1 MVFSDRTYSVLVVS
15 AAQKFN
21 EAFAEMLPGSEYYP
35 VRFVGNIAAARREMV
50 NKTYDLVIINAPLP
64 DDFGTRLALYIC
76 ENSGA
81 GVLLLVKAEHYPDIN
96 GRVSPFGVLV
106 LPKPASSQTVSQ
118 SLQLLCG
125 TRERLRRMEQKT
137 ASIEEKMEE
146 IRIINRAKLLLMEQ
160 LKMTEKEAHRF
171 IEKQAMD
178 RCVTKRVVA
187 EQTFHIQVEEEQ
199 QP

>member
-64 DDFGTRLALYIC
+64 DDFGTRFAIDAC
-76 ENSGA
+76 SQSGTV
-81 GVLLLVKAEHYPDIN
+81 VLLLAKSEIYDEVEAKLTCQ
-96 GRVSPFGVLV
+96 GVFTLA
-106 LPKPASSQTVSQ
+106 KPTSALLLNQ
-118 SLQLLCG
+118 SLKWLVSA
-125 TRERLRRMEQKT
+125 RERLRRMEQKT

-178 RCVTKRVVA
+178 RCVTRITIAQSILSTYK
-187 EQTFHIQVEEEQ
+187 
-199 QP
+199 

>member
-1 MVFSDRTYSVLVVS
+1 MEFTKRRYSVLLVS
-15 AAQKFN
+15 SSPKFN
-21 EAFAEMLPGSEYYP
+21 ESMLALLPESRFYP
-35 VRFVGNIAAARREMV
+35 VAAVSDVSSARRRLLES
-50 NKTYDLVIINAPLP
+50 KYDIVIINAPLP
-64 DDFGTRLALYIC
+64 DDFGTRLALNIC
-76 ENSGA
+76 DNSGTA
-81 GVLLLVKAEHYPDIN
+81 VLLFVKAEHYPDIN

-178 RCVTKRVVA
+178 RCVTRITIAQSILSTYK
-187 EQTFHIQVEEEQ
+187 
-199 QP
+199 

>member
-1 MVFSDRTYSVLVVS
+1 MEYTERRYSVLLVS
-15 AAQKFN
+15 SSPKFN
-21 EAFAEMLPGSEYYP
+21 ESMLALLPESRFYP
-35 VRFVGNIAAARREMV
+35 VTAVSDVSSARRRLLE
-50 NKTYDLVIINAPLP
+50 NKYDIVIINAPLP

-96 GRVSPFGVLV
+96 GRVFPFGVLV
-106 LPKPASSQTVSQ
+106 LPKPTTSQAVSQ

-178 RCVTKRVVA
+178 RCVTRITIAQSILSTYK
-187 EQTFHIQVEEEQ
+187 
-199 QP
+199 

>member
-1 MVFSDRTYSVLVVS
+1 MEFTERRYSVLLVS
-15 AAQKFN
+15 SSPKFN
-21 EAFAEMLPGSEYYP
+21 ESMPALLPESRFYP
-35 VRFVGNIAAARREMV
+35 VTAVSDVSSARRRLLE
-50 NKTYDLVIINAPLP
+50 NKYDIVIINAPLP

-96 GRVSPFGVLV
+96 GRVSQFGVLV
-106 LPKPASSQTVSQ
+106 LPKPTTSQAVSQ

-171 IEKQAMD
+171 IEKQAMG
-178 RCVTKRVVA
+178 RCVTRITIAQSILSTYK
-187 EQTFHIQVEEEQ
+187 
-199 QP
+199 

>member
-1 MVFSDRTYSVLVVS
+1 MEFTERRYSVLLVS
-15 AAQKFN
+15 SSPKFN
-21 EAFAEMLPGSEYYP
+21 ESMLALLPESRFYP
-35 VRFVGNIAAARREMV
+35 VAAVSDVSSARRRLLES
-50 NKTYDLVIINAPLP
+50 KYDIVIINAPLP
-64 DDFGTRLALYIC
+64 DDFGTRLALNIC
-76 ENSGA
+76 DNSGTA
-81 GVLLLVKAEHYPDIN
+81 VLLFVKAEHYPDIN

-106 LPKPASSQTVSQ
+106 LPKPATSQAVSQ

-137 ASIEEKMEE
+137 ASIEEKMGE

-178 RCVTKRVVA
+178 RCVTRITIAQSILSTYK
-187 EQTFHIQVEEEQ
+187 
-199 QP
+199 

>member
-1 MVFSDRTYSVLVVS
+1 MEFTERRYSVLLVS
-15 AAQKFN
+15 SSPKFN
-21 EAFAEMLPGSEYYP
+21 ESMLALLPESRFYP
-35 VRFVGNIAAARREMV
+35 VAAVSDVSSARRRLLES
-50 NKTYDLVIINAPLP
+50 KYDIVIINAPLP
-64 DDFGTRLALYIC
+64 DDFGTRLALNIC
-76 ENSGA
+76 DNSGTA
-81 GVLLLVKAEHYPDIN
+81 VLLFVKAEHYPDIN

-106 LPKPASSQTVSQ
+106 LPKPATSQAVSQ

-146 IRIINRAKLLLMEQ
+146 IRLINRAKLLLMEQ

-178 RCVTKRVVA
+178 RCVTRITIAQSILSTYK
-187 EQTFHIQVEEEQ
+187 
-199 QP
+199 

>member
-1 MVFSDRTYSVLVVS
+1 MEFTERRYSVLLVS
-15 AAQKFN
+15 SSPKFN
-21 EAFAEMLPGSEYYP
+21 ESMLALLPESRFYP
-35 VRFVGNIAAARREMV
+35 VTAVSDVSGARRRLLE
-50 NKTYDLVIINAPLP
+50 NKYDIVIINAPLP
-64 DDFGTRLALYIC
+64 DDFGTRLALNIC
-76 ENSGA
+76 DNSGTA
-81 GVLLLVKAEHYPDIN
+81 VLLFVKAEHYPDIN

-178 RCVTKRVVA
+178 RCVTRITIAQSILSTYK
-187 EQTFHIQVEEEQ
+187 
-199 QP
+199 

>member
-1 MVFSDRTYSVLVVS
+1 MEFTERRYSVLLVS
-15 AAQKFN
+15 SSPKFN
-21 EAFAEMLPGSEYYP
+21 ESMLALLPESRFYP
-35 VRFVGNIAAARREMV
+35 VAAVSDVSSAQRRLLE
-50 NKTYDLVIINAPLP
+50 NKYDIVIINAPLP
-64 DDFGTRLALYIC
+64 DDFGTRLALNIC
-76 ENSGA
+76 DNSGA

-96 GRVSPFGVLV
+96 GRISPFGVLV
-106 LPKPASSQTVSQ
+106 LPKPATSQAVSQ

-160 LKMTEKEAHRF
+160 LKMPEKEAHRF

-178 RCVTKRVVA
+178 RCVTRITIAQSILSTYK
-187 EQTFHIQVEEEQ
+187 
-199 QP
+199 

>member
-1 MVFSDRTYSVLVVS
+1 MEFTERRYSVLLVS
-15 AAQKFN
+15 SSPKFN
-21 EAFAEMLPGSEYYP
+21 ESMLALLPESRFYP
-35 VRFVGNIAAARREMV
+35 VAAVSDVSSARRRLLEG
-50 NKTYDLVIINAPLP
+50 KYDIVIINAPLP
-64 DDFGTRLALYIC
+64 DDFGTRLALNIC
-76 ENSGA
+76 DNSGTA
-81 GVLLLVKAEHYPDIN
+81 VLLFVKAEHYPDIN

-106 LPKPASSQTVSQ
+106 LPKPATSQAVSQ

-178 RCVTKRVVA
+178 RCVTRITIAQSILSTYK
-187 EQTFHIQVEEEQ
+187 
-199 QP
+199 

>member
-1 MVFSDRTYSVLVVS
+1 MEFTERRYSVLLVS
-15 AAQKFN
+15 SSSKFN
-21 EAFAEMLPGSEYYP
+21 ESMLALLPESRFYP
-35 VRFVGNIAAARREMV
+35 VAAVSDVSSARRRLLES
-50 NKTYDLVIINAPLP
+50 KYDIVIINAPLP
-64 DDFGTRLALYIC
+64 DDFGTRLALNIC
-76 ENSGA
+76 DNSGA

-96 GRVSPFGVLV
+96 GRVSPFGVLA
-106 LPKPASSQTVSQ
+106 LPKPTTSQAVSQ

-178 RCVTKRVVA
+178 RCVTRITIAQSILSTYK
-187 EQTFHIQVEEEQ
+187 
-199 QP
+199 

>member
-1 MVFSDRTYSVLVVS
+1 MEFTERRYSVLLVS
-15 AAQKFN
+15 SSPKFN
-21 EAFAEMLPGSEYYP
+21 ESMLALLPENRFYP
-35 VRFVGNIAAARREMV
+35 VAAVSDVSSARRRLLE
-50 NKTYDLVIINAPLP
+50 NKYDIVIINAPLP
-64 DDFGTRLALYIC
+64 DDFGTRLALNIC
-76 ENSGA
+76 DNSGTA
-81 GVLLLVKAEHYPDIN
+81 VLLFVKAEHYPDIN

-106 LPKPASSQTVSQ
+106 LPKPATSQAVSQ

-178 RCVTKRVVA
+178 RCVTRITIAQSILSTYK
-187 EQTFHIQVEEEQ
+187 
-199 QP
+199 

>member
-1 MVFSDRTYSVLVVS
+1 MEFTERRYSVLLVS
-15 AAQKFN
+15 SSPKFN
-21 EAFAEMLPGSEYYP
+21 ESMLALLPESRFYP
-35 VRFVGNIAAARREMV
+35 VAAVSDVSSARRRLLES
-50 NKTYDLVIINAPLP
+50 KYDIVIINAPLP
-64 DDFGTRLALYIC
+64 DDFGTRLALNIC
-76 ENSGA
+76 DNSGTA
-81 GVLLLVKAEHYPDIN
+81 VLLFVKAEHYPDIN
-96 GRVSPFGVLV
+96 GRVSPFGVLA
-106 LPKPASSQTVSQ
+106 LPKPASSQAVSQ

-178 RCVTKRVVA
+178 RCVTRITIAQSILSTYK
-187 EQTFHIQVEEEQ
+187 
-199 QP
+199 

>member
-1 MVFSDRTYSVLVVS
+1 MEFTERRYSVLLVS
-15 AAQKFN
+15 SSPKFN
-21 EAFAEMLPGSEYYP
+21 ESMPALLPESRFYP
-35 VRFVGNIAAARREMV
+35 VTAVSDVSSARRRLLE
-50 NKTYDLVIINAPLP
+50 NKYDIVIINTPLP

-96 GRVSPFGVLV
+96 GRVSQFGVLV
-106 LPKPASSQTVSQ
+106 LPKPTTSQAASQ

-178 RCVTKRVVA
+178 RCVTRITIAQSILSTYK
-187 EQTFHIQVEEEQ
+187 
-199 QP
+199 

>member
-1 MVFSDRTYSVLVVS
+1 MEFTERRYSVLLVS
-15 AAQKFN
+15 SSPKFN
-21 EAFAEMLPGSEYYP
+21 ESMLALLPESRFYP
-35 VRFVGNIAAARREMV
+35 VATVSDVSSARRRLLES
-50 NKTYDLVIINAPLP
+50 KYDIVIINAPLP
-64 DDFGTRLALYIC
+64 DDFGTRLALNIC
-76 ENSGA
+76 DNSGTA
-81 GVLLLVKAEHYPDIN
+81 VLLFVKAEHYPDIN

-106 LPKPASSQTVSQ
+106 LPKPATSQAVSQ

-178 RCVTKRVVA
+178 RCVTRITIAQSILSTYK
-187 EQTFHIQVEEEQ
+187 
-199 QP
+199 

>member
-1 MVFSDRTYSVLVVS
+1 MEFTERRYSVLLVS
-15 AAQKFN
+15 SSPKFN
-21 EAFAEMLPGSEYYP
+21 ESMLALLPESRFYP
-35 VRFVGNIAAARREMV
+35 VAAVSDVSSARRRLLES
-50 NKTYDLVIINAPLP
+50 KYDIVIINAPLP
-64 DDFGTRLALYIC
+64 DDFGTRLALNIC
-76 ENSGA
+76 DNSGTA
-81 GVLLLVKAEHYPDIN
+81 VLLFVKAEHYPDIN
-96 GRVSPFGVLV
+96 GRVSPLGVLV
-106 LPKPASSQTVSQ
+106 LPKPATSQAVSQ

-178 RCVTKRVVA
+178 RCVTRITIAQSILSTYK
-187 EQTFHIQVEEEQ
+187 
-199 QP
+199 

>member
-1 MVFSDRTYSVLVVS
+1 MEFTERRYSVLLVS
-15 AAQKFN
+15 SSPKFN
-21 EAFAEMLPGSEYYP
+21 ESMLALLPESRFYP
-35 VRFVGNIAAARREMV
+35 VTAVSDVSSARRRLLES
-50 NKTYDLVIINAPLP
+50 KYDIVIINAPLP

-76 ENSGA
+76 ENGGA

-178 RCVTKRVVA
+178 RCVTRITIAQSILSTYK
-187 EQTFHIQVEEEQ
+187 
-199 QP
+199 